1 MSLKYARLDLAALVA
16 LLFLSCTKSVLLPN
30 LTQAQRDLVQSRRF
44 NASDSVLLS
53 SVTMALDDLDYRIEF
68 SDAATG
74 SIRSELRV
82 NRASMEQD
90 NFGGEPAGL
99 YVTGIRFLCRQRIS
113 ASIKDSVVK
122 LDISLEQTLCAA
134 KGPYGPY
141 GGING
146 WEPVEMTVA
155 RVSPFYDSVFAAI
168 GRRLRG
174 KR

>member
-1 MSLKYARLDLAALVA
+1 MFPKYPRLSLAALEA
-16 LLFLSCTKSVLLPN
+16 LLFLSCAKTVLLPN
-30 LTQAQRDLVQSRRF
+30 LTQAQRDLLQSRRF
-44 NASDSVLLS
+44 SASDSALFTAVS
-53 SVTMALDDLDYRIEF
+53 MALADLDYGIEL
-68 SDAATG
+68 SDTATG
-74 SIRSELRV
+74 SIRSQLRV

-99 YVTGIRFLCRQRIS
+99 YVTGIRFLCRQRIA
-113 ASIKDSVVK
+113 ASVKDSVIK

-141 GGING
+141 GGTNG

-168 GRRLRG
+168 GRRLRE